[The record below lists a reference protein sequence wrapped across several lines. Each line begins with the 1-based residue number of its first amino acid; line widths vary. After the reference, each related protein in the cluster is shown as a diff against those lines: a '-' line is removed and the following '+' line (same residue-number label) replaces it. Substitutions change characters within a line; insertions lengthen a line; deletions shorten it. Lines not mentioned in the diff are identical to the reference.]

1 MHRLEKKAAYYV
13 WKYRWIVLF
22 FATALCAFLYSRIPA
37 VYADSP
43 IQQEQLKT
51 QFQNLVKG
59 FGKTN
64 YSYMREAYTG
74 FKQFTQDGGKYS
86 FITGTIRKISAGL
99 GTVFVIIYFLY
110 SIVRETQ

>member
-1 MHRLEKKAAYYV
+1 MSMHRLEKKAAYYA

-43 IQQEQLKT
+43 IQQEQLRT

-64 YSYMREAYTG
+64 YRYMREA
-74 FKQFTQDGGKYS
+74 
-86 FITGTIRKISAGL
+86 
-99 GTVFVIIYFLY
+99 
-110 SIVRETQ
+110 